1 MIPFKFKS
9 AFCVFFTVMLYGLTP
24 TIGKAQSITK
34 ETFNDSIR
42 KLPYF
47 SIHNDNFFIT
57 GVPTNKHIDRNTAN
71 AKYQISFK
79 QMITRDALPWDTYLF
94 ITYTQKAFW
103 DIYKES
109 LPFRD
114 INFNP
119 TVSLGKAVFNKEN
132 RLKGIL
138 GLSLEHE
145 SNGRDSI
152 SSRSWNRISFNYM
165 TSVHKNTTAN
175 FKVWVPFMYKESNPD
190 LLEYVGLGEIN
201 ISHEIKR
208 NKLYAELLLR
218 KGLNFDGKGVVRSRI
233 YYNPFNKNLSNQYIM
248 LEWYLGQAESMLDY
262 QNSKSMIRLGYVIK
276 SNTFNWFKQKK

>member
-1 MIPFKFKS
+1 MKKNKVKHSSRFVIALVIVVLS
-9 AFCVFFTVMLYGLTP
+9 STLCS
-24 TIGKAQSITK
+24 AQSILK
-34 ETFNDSIR
+34 EEYNDSIR

-47 SIHNDNFFIT
+47 SIHKNNYFIS

-79 QMITRDALPWDTYLF
+79 QMISRDALPWDAYLF

-119 TVSLGKAVFNKEN
+119 SVDVGKAIFNKNNE
-132 RLKGIL
+132 LQGIL

-152 SSRSWNRISFNYM
+152 ASRSWNRLTANY
-165 TSVHKNTTAN
+165 TTTILKNTTAS
-175 FKVWVPFMYKESNPD
+175 FEVWLPFMYKENNAD

-208 NKLYAELLLR
+208 NKLYAEVMVR
-218 KGLNFDGKGVVRSRI
+218 KGLNFNGKGVVRSRI
-233 YYNPFNKNLSNQYIM
+233 YYNPFKRNLSNQYIM
-248 LEWYLGQAESMLDY
+248 LEWYLGQAETLLDY
-262 QNSKSMIRLGYVIK
+262 QQSRSIIRLGYVIK
-276 SNTFNWFKQKK
+276 SNEFNWFKQRK